1 MRLNMKG
8 IIVDDEA
15 KSRTMLKA
23 LCEAYCEDV
32 EICGLAASVNEAIEL
47 VNIHQ
52 PDIVFLD
59 IRMPIQSGFSLLEH
73 YKELPFE
80 VIFTTAYDQYALKAF
95 DYSAADYLLKPISV
109 EDLKKAVNKI
119 KQQKGGL
126 SKKEQLSLLKDAI
139 EGKTLNK
146 IVLTTLDGFT
156 FVRFDEIVR
165 CEAQG
170 NYTDVFLNPPA
181 SLLITKTL
189 KHYESVLPPSI
200 FFRVH
205 KSHVINLNYV
215 RRFVRGKQGMIEMND
230 GTMIEVSLRKKDA
243 LLHKLATLS

>member
-1 MRLNMKG
+1 MKG

-15 KSRTMLKA
+15 KSRTMLKT

-32 EICGLAASVNEAIEL
+32 DICGLAASVTEAIEL
-47 VNIHQ
+47 IDSTH

-73 YKELPFE
+73 YNNVLPFE

-95 DYSAADYLLKPISV
+95 DYAAIDYLLKPISID
-109 EDLKKAVNKI
+109 DLKTAVNKI
-119 KQQKGGL
+119 KQLKGGL

-139 EGKTLNK
+139 VGKTLNK

-170 NYTDVFLNPPA
+170 NYTDVFLNPSA

-189 KHYESVLPPSI
+189 KHYEAILPPST

-205 KSHVINLNYV
+205 KSHIINLSYV
-215 RRFVRGKQGMIEMND
+215 RRFIRGKQGMIEMND
-230 GTMIEVSLRKKDA
+230 GTMIEVSLRKKET
-243 LLHKLATLS
+243 LLHKLATLT